1 MTLFP
6 FFQDITDKTFL
17 VIGAGQVAS
26 GKVNQIRKFT
36 NHIIIIAPK
45 TEMEIPGDIQW
56 IEREYQPEDI
66 QLGDY
71 IIGATSCHEVNARI
85 AADANQ
91 AGKPVNIVDA
101 PGLCTFIF
109 PSLIKRGDLTVAI
122 TSNGKSPSITQYVRK
137 QIEEVVPES
146 IEGIL
151 DRMGELR
158 NVVPREIQDYHTRAL
173 VYRQVLSSLIE
184 SDNELSDEDVQ
195 KIIEEYRK

>member
-26 GKVNQIRKFT
+26 GKINQIRKFT

-122 TSNGKSPSITQYVRK
+122 TSNGKSPSTTQYVRK
-137 QIEEVVPES
+137 QMEEVVPES

>member
-45 TEMEIPGDIQW
+45 SEMEIPGDIQW

-71 IIGATSCHEVNARI
+71 IIGATSCREVNARI

-122 TSNGKSPSITQYVRK
+122 TSNGKSPSTTQYVRK

>member
-17 VIGAGQVAS
+17 VIGAGHVAS
-26 GKVNQIRKFT
+26 GKVKQIRKFT

-66 QLGDY
+66 RLGDY
-71 IIGATSCHEVNARI
+71 IIGATSCREVNARI

-122 TSNGKSPSITQYVRK
+122 TSNGKSPSTTQYVRK
-137 QIEEVVPES
+137 QMEEVVPES

-158 NVVPREIQDYHTRAL
+158 SVVPREIQDYHTRAL